1 MPSAPRGR
9 QPVDSPALGFVF
21 SLTVTRDRATDS
33 PDIVH
38 EVNGSG
44 VAGRRLTV
52 ANWGFVS
59 PGGAREITG
68 SRDGRFSVP
77 GYRAGYGIQAERRN
91 LT

>member
-1 MPSAPRGR
+1 MPSVLREW

-21 SLTVTRDRATDS
+21 SLTVTRAGATDS

-44 VAGRRLTV
+44 VADRRLTV

-59 PGGAREITG
+59 PGGVGEITA
-68 SRDGRFSVP
+68 SRARTVLGARVSGRV
-77 GYRAGYGIQAERRN
+77 
-91 LT
+91 